1 MTDTIAFDDTTARFS
16 LPNIFQAQAQ
26 KEFYINEAHAL
37 IDILLHPSV
46 EGIQATPPSS
56 PNEGDCWIVAVGGTG
71 GWIGKDGAI
80 ASRQNGAWTF
90 ITPKEGLSAFNKA
103 SGQILRYHAAWN
115 YPTNLSAP
123 SGGTNIDSEARNSIQ
138 QVITV
143 LRQAGIL
150 PA

>member
-26 KEFYINEAHAL
+26 KEFYINEAHAI
-37 IDILLHPSV
+37 IDVLLHTSV
-46 EGIQATPPSS
+46 EAIQATPPAS
-56 PNEGDCWIVAVGGTG
+56 PSEGDCWIVAEGGTG
-71 GWIGKDGAI
+71 AWVGKDGTI
-80 ASRQNGAWTF
+80 AARQSGAWTF

-103 SGQILRYHAAWN
+103 TGQMLRYNAGWN
-115 YPTNLSAP
+115 YPSNLTAP
-123 SGGTNIDSEARNSIQ
+123 SGGTNIDSEARSAIGQ
-138 QVITV
+138 IITV